1 MAGTLIVSNLT
12 TDTDNTFIVRSNTG
26 TTLFSANTTGIDTA
40 NSLPNTGVTAGTY
53 GGSSN
58 ISVVTVN
65 AKGLV
70 TSASNSAINLN
81 SVTGDLTVSGN
92 ITVNGTGFTTLAA
105 GTTAQ
110 RPTST
115 ANGQSRINTTSG
127 NMEFFFNGSWKPL
140 VSQYTVNYLVVAGG
154 GSGGG
159 YYYAGGGGA
168 GGLISG
174 SATVFSG
181 TQYTITVGAGG
192 SQTTGPAGGNA
203 GNPSV
208 FALSTSVTALGGG
221 RGGTGNDTSGSPTM
235 NGGSGGGA
243 ASGYPIGTGTSGQGN
258 NGGSS
263 GGASNVYSAG
273 GGGGAGAVGSNAPGS
288 PGVGDGGAGG
298 VGIVSGLVP
307 SGLAT
312 ALSIGQVSGGSVY
325 FAGGGGGAS
334 GAIPSGYNGGTGGTG
349 GGGKGGAYQ
358 YPAPAGFG
366 VAGTANT
373 GGGGGGGS
381 HNSGTDTGIGKAG
394 GSGIVIISYVGAQLG
409 SGGANVFYTGAN
421 TVHTFTSSGTF
432 TA

>member
-1 MAGTLIVSNLT
+1 MPLSRI
-12 TDTDNTFIVRSNTG
+12 NTNAI
-26 TTLFSANTTGIDTA
+26 ANGAVAVADLA
-40 NSLPNTGVTAGTY
+40 NTGVTAGTY

-65 AKGLV
+65 AQGLV
-70 TSASNSAINLN
+70 TSASNSALSLN
-81 SVTGDLTVSGN
+81 SITGELTVSGN
-92 ITVNGTGFTTLAA
+92 ITQNGTGFTTLAV

-127 NMEFFFNGSWKPL
+127 NLEYFYNGAWKPL
-140 VSQYTVNYLVVAGG
+140 VAQYTVNYLVVAGG

-174 SATVFSG
+174 STTVVSG
-181 TQYTITVGAGG
+181 TQYSITVGAGG
-192 SQTTGPAGGNA
+192 SQTNGPAGGNA
-203 GNPSV
+203 GNPSI
-208 FALSTSVTALGGG
+208 FALGTAVTALGGG
-221 RGGTGNDTSGSPTM
+221 RGGTGNDTSGSPAM

-243 ASGYPIGTGTSGQGN
+243 ASGYPVGTGTPGQGN

-263 GGASNVYSAG
+263 GGAPNGFSAG
-273 GGGGAGAVGSNAPGS
+273 GGGGAGAVGSNAPGT
-288 PGVGDGGAGG
+288 PNVGNAGAGG
-298 VGIVSGLVP
+298 VGVVTSLVP

-312 ALSIGQVSGGSVY
+312 GLSIGEVSGGSVY
-325 FAGGGGGAS
+325 FAGGGGGAT
-334 GAIPSGYNGGTGGTG
+334 GAIPGGYNGGAGGTG
-349 GGGKGGAYQ
+349 GGGKGGGYQ
-358 YPAPAGFG
+358 YPAPAAYG

-381 HNSGTDTGIGKAG
+381 HVATNDFGIGRAG
-394 GSGIVIISYVGAQLG
+394 GSGIVIISYAGNQQG
-409 SGGANVFYTGAN
+409 TGGANVFYTGAN
-421 TVHTFTSSGTF
+421 TVHTFTTSGTF

>member
-1 MAGTLIVSNLT
+1 MPLSRI
-12 TDTDNTFIVRSNTG
+12 NTNAI
-26 TTLFSANTTGIDTA
+26 ANGAVAVADLA
-40 NSLPNTGVTAGTY
+40 NSGVTAGTY

-65 AKGLV
+65 AQGLV
-70 TSASNSAINLN
+70 TSASNSALSLN
-81 SVTGDLTVSGN
+81 SITGELTVSGN
-92 ITVNGTGFTTLAA
+92 ISQNGTGFTTLAA
-105 GTTAQ
+105 GITAQ

-127 NMEFFFNGSWKPL
+127 NMEFFFNGAWRSL

-174 SATVFSG
+174 SATVVSG
-181 TQYTITVGAGG
+181 TQYSITVGAGG

-203 GNPSV
+203 GNPSI
-208 FALSTSVTALGGG
+208 FALGTAVTALAGG
-221 RGGTGNDTSGSPTM
+221 RGGTGNDTSASPAM

-243 ASGYPIGTGTSGQGN
+243 ASGYPVGSGTPGQGN
-258 NGGSS
+258 NGGTS
-263 GGASNVYSAG
+263 GGASNEFSAG

-288 PGVGDGGAGG
+288 PNFGPGG
-298 VGIVSGLVP
+298 VGGVGVVTSLVP

-312 ALSIGQVSGGSVY
+312 SLAIGQVSGGSVY
-325 FAGGGGGAS
+325 FAGGGGGAT
-334 GAIPSGYNGGTGGTG
+334 GAIPGGYQGGAGGTG
-349 GGGKGGAYQ
+349 GGGRGGSYAY
-358 YPAPAGFG
+358 PSPGG
-366 VAGTANT
+366 LGIVGTTNS

-381 HNSGTDTGIGKAG
+381 HVGGTDSGIGRAG
-394 GSGIVIISYVGAQLG
+394 GSGIIIISYVGLQQG

>member
-1 MAGTLIVSNLT
+1 MPISRINTNSIANNTIQGADVLDFSIAT
-12 TDTDNTFIVRSNTG
+12 TKI
-26 TTLFSANTTGIDTA
+26 A
-40 NSLPNTGVTAGTY
+40 NTGVTAGTY

-65 AKGLV
+65 AQGLV
-70 TSASNSAINLN
+70 TSASNSALSLN
-81 SVTGDLTVSGN
+81 SITGELTVSGN
-92 ITVNGTGFTTLAA
+92 ITQNGTGFTTLAA

-140 VSQYTVNYLVVAGG
+140 ISQYTVNYLIVAGG

-243 ASGYPIGTGTSGQGN
+243 TSGYPIGTGTAGQGN
-258 NGGSS
+258 NGGSN
-263 GGASNVYSAG
+263 GGGPNQFSAG
-273 GGGGAGAVGSNAPGS
+273 GGGGAGAVGSNGPGS
-288 PGVGDGGAGG
+288 PGVGNAGSGG
-298 VGIVSGLVP
+298 VGVVTSLVP

-312 ALSIGQVSGGSVY
+312 GLSIGEVSGGSVY
-325 FAGGGGGAS
+325 FGGGGGGAT
-334 GAIPSGYNGGTGGTG
+334 GAVPTAYVAGTGGTG
-349 GGGKGGAYQ
+349 GGGRGGNYNQGTAS
-358 YPAPAGFG
+358 PTTPS

-381 HNSGTDTGIGKAG
+381 HVGTSGSEIGRAG